1 VGGTVVATTG
11 LVLVKESA
19 MANEKQIKELKEK
32 VAALVQNKFG
42 GDWYRGFTYYAAKNG
57 GSSAVEKED
66 LLVLLEDAGIGSWI
80 TRGAWADG
88 ILDAAD
94 KNKDKT
100 ISWEEF
106 EALLQGSD
114 GKK

>member
-32 VAALVQNKFG
+32 V
-42 GDWYRGFTYYAAKNG
+42 AAKNG

>member
-1 VGGTVVATTG
+1 
-11 LVLVKESA
+11 

-42 GDWYRGFTYYAAKNG
+42 GDWYRGFNHYALKTG
-57 GSSAVEKED
+57 GSASVEKED
-66 LLVLLEDAGIGSWI
+66 LLVMLEDAGVGSWL

-88 ILDAAD
+88 IIGELD
-94 KNKDKT
+94 KNRDKS

-106 EALLQGSD
+106 EALLQGQE
-114 GKK
+114 GTPKK